1 MVEVDPRK
9 VALVLGPL
17 HDFMAAAR
25 AEPLDAVAAAA
36 EQVEIEEM
44 VRHPHGAEKALYE
57 AALAFLR
64 HVEKER
70 GGQGGPG
77 ILSTLG
83 QALAD
88 EE

>member
-1 MVEVDPRK
+1 MPEVDAKK

-17 HDFMAAAR
+17 RDFMQAAR

-36 EQVEIEEM
+36 EQLEIEEM

-57 AALAFLR
+57 AALSFLR
-64 HVEKER
+64 KVAHER
-70 GGQGGPG
+70 GGSSGPG